1 MKLLLKSVLAT
12 GLILAAAN
20 PALAQTRPAP
30 TPLGPMVP
38 GIAVASM
45 EAAVGNSDAYRAAAQ
60 QRPATYKAVYDQAQ
74 ARAAQLDAELKPMID
89 RFNAD
94 RAARKPDTVLQ
105 PQFNAIQAKQE
116 AAKDEI
122 QGIMMPVALSEAYV
136 VEQIE
141 AKLDEAVRAAMTKGR
156 YSLLLQP
163 QAVVLG
169 PGYDITPAVVAEL
182 NRVIP
187 TAQLVP
193 PQGWVPR
200 QVREQQAAQAGAAG
214 TPAPAAPAAPPVG
227 APVPPRPAAG
237 PQPDGR

>member
-12 GLILAAAN
+12 GLILAAAQ
-20 PALAQTRPAP
+20 PVLAQTRPAAA
-30 TPLGPMVP
+30 PLGPMSQGV
-38 GIAVASM
+38 AVASM
-45 EAAVGNSDAYRAAAQ
+45 ESAVANSDAYRAAAQ

-74 ARAAQLDAELKPMID
+74 ARAAQIDAELKPMID

-94 RAARKPDTVLQ
+94 RAAKKPDAVLQ
-105 PQFNAIQAKQE
+105 AEYTAIQAKQE
-116 AAKDEI
+116 AAKEEI
-122 QGIMMPVALSEAYV
+122 QGIMLPVALSEAFV

-141 AKLDEAVRAAMTKGR
+141 AKLDGAVHAAMTKGR

-169 PGYDITPAVVAEL
+169 PGYDITPQVVAEL
-182 NRVIP
+182 NALIP

-200 QVREQQAAQAGAAG
+200 QVREQQAAAAG
-214 TPAPAAPAAPPVG
+214 GAAPAAPTG
-227 APVPPRPAAG
+227 TAPVAPRPAAG
-237 PQPDGR
+237 PAPEGR

>member
-1 MKLLLKSVLAT
+1 MKLLMKSVLAT

-20 PALAQTRPAP
+20 PALAQTRPAVAP
-30 TPLGPMVP
+30 IGALVP

-45 EAAVGNSDAYRAAAQ
+45 EGAVANSDAYRAAAQ

-74 ARAAQLDAELKPMID
+74 ARAVQLDADLKPLID

-94 RAARKPDTVLQ
+94 RAAKKPDAVLQ
-105 PQFNAIQAKQE
+105 PQYVAIQQRQE
-116 AAKDEI
+116 AAKEEI
-122 QGIMMPVALSEAYV
+122 QQIMYPVALSEAFV
-136 VEQIE
+136 VEQLE
-141 AKLDEAVRAAMTKGR
+141 AKLDAAVRAAMTKGR

-169 PGYDITPAVVAEL
+169 PGYDITPQVVAEL
-182 NRVIP
+182 NALIP

-200 QVREQQAAQAGAAG
+200 QVREQQAAQAAAAG
-214 TPAPAAPAAPPVG
+214 GPAPVAPAGTAPAA
-227 APVPPRPAAG
+227 PRPAAG

>member
-1 MKLLLKSVLAT
+1 MKILLKSVLAT
-12 GLILAAAN
+12 GLILAAAQ

-30 TPLGPMVP
+30 APPLGPLAQGV
-38 GIAVASM
+38 AVASM
-45 EAAVGNSDAYRAAAQ
+45 EGAVANSDAYRAAGQ
-60 QRPATYKAVYDQAQ
+60 QRPVTYKAVYDAAQ
-74 ARAAQLDAELKPMID
+74 ARAVQLDAELKGLID

-94 RAARKPDTVLQ
+94 RAAKKPDAVLQ
-105 PQFNAIQAKQE
+105 QQYGAIQAKQE
-116 AAKDEI
+116 AAKEEV
-122 QGIMMPVALSEAYV
+122 QGMMMPVAMSEAYV

-169 PGYDITPAVVAEL
+169 PGYDITPSVVAEL
-182 NRVIP
+182 NRLIP

-200 QVREQQAAQAGAAG
+200 QVREQQAAQAAAG
-214 TPAPAAPAAPPVG
+214 GPAPAAPAG
-227 APVPPRPAAG
+227 TAPVAPRPAAG
-237 PQPDGR
+237 PQPEGR